1 VSGVYKVIAKV
12 LANRLKRVVV
22 KIILKPLNVF
32 VKGRLILDFVLMA
45 NECLDSRTR
54 SSEPGVLYKLDIGEA
69 YNLANLG

>member
-12 LANRLKRVVV
+12 LANRLKRVVA

-45 NECLDSRTR
+45 KCET
-54 SSEPGVLYKLDIGEA
+54 GVLYKLDIGEA